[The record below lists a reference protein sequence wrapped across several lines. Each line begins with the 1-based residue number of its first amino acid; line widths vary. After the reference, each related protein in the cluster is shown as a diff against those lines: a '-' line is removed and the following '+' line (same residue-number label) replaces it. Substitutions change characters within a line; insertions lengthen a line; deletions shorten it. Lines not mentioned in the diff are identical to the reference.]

1 MWYQPQS
8 SSMKIARLFCLLALC
23 QVVFGASRPNIILIE
38 TDDQRADSIAAL
50 GDKTIYTPN
59 LDRLVKEGVAFT
71 NARNQ
76 GSYTGAVCIAS
87 RSMCMGGQS
96 MWHYDNNL
104 NGRVTLGELLGK
116 SGYETY
122 GTGKWHNGREALKRS
137 FENADNIT
145 PGFLPTGHNSAFRV
159 QLIRD
164 GIITDGKNVPPRYST
179 SLIGQTAVD
188 FLQKNEGKKPFFLY
202 VGFNAPHDPHTRLPE
217 QEKRY
222 RDAQGKS
229 TVPNYPNFMPEPPVD
244 PGVMEIRD
252 EVLLKQPRNPE
263 EVANQNA
270 IYFAMITDIDA
281 WVGKILDALQAKGLE
296 KDTIVVFTSD
306 HGLARGSHGLLG
318 KQNLYEHTLR
328 VPMILRGPGIVP
340 DKREPSPVYLFEVY
354 RTLADLAGVKAPSKQ
369 GEGVSWRPLLE
380 GKMPAEPRVFYHGYI
395 SLMRAVTDGHW
406 KLIEYHVKGTR
417 KTQLFDLENDP
428 MEMKDL
434 SKEVGQ
440 EKRIESLR
448 EKMLQQRK
456 AFDDNDANFWRNIGF
471 GPELKGLEVP
481 KSPESTGH

>member
-1 MWYQPQS
+1 
-8 SSMKIARLFCLLALC
+8 MKIARLLYLLMFC
-23 QVVFGASRPNIILIE
+23 QMVFGASRPNIILIE

-59 LDRLVKEGVAFT
+59 LDRLVKEGFSFT

-87 RSMCMGGQS
+87 RSMCMSGQS
-96 MWHYDNNL
+96 LWRYDDHL
-104 NGRVTLGELLGK
+104 KGRVTLGELLGN

-122 GTGKWHNGREALKRS
+122 GTGKWHNGPEAMKRS
-137 FENADNIT
+137 FGRADNLT
-145 PGFLPTGHNSAFRV
+145 PGFLPQGHDSAFLV
-159 QLIRD
+159 QSIRD
-164 GIITDGKNVPPRYST
+164 GKIINGKNVPPRYST

-188 FLQKNEGKKPFFLY
+188 FLQSNEGKKPFFLY
-202 VGFNAPHDPHTRLPE
+202 VGFNAPHDPYTRLPE

-229 TVPNYPNFMPEPPVD
+229 TVPNYSNFMPTPPVD
-244 PGVMEIRD
+244 PGVMKIRD
-252 EVLLKQPRNPE
+252 EVLLKQPRNPD

-281 WVGKILDALQAKGLE
+281 WVGKILDALKAKGLE

-328 VPMILRGPGIVP
+328 VPMILRGPGIVS
-340 DKREPSPVYLFEVY
+340 DKRDASPVYLFEVY
-354 RTLADLAGVKAPSKQ
+354 RTLTDLAGVKTPPKQ
-369 GEGVSWRPLLE
+369 GEGISWRSLLE
-380 GKMPAEPRVFYHGYI
+380 GKTPAGPRVFYHGYI
-395 SLMRAVTDGHW
+395 SQMRAVTDERW
-406 KLIEYHVKGTR
+406 KLIEYRVKGVR
-417 KTQLFDLENDP
+417 STQLFDLKNDP
-428 MEMKDL
+428 NEMKDL
-434 SKEVGQ
+434 SKEAGQ

-448 EKMLQQRK
+448 EQMLRQRE
-456 AFDDNDANFWRNIGF
+456 AFGDNDANFWTKIGF
-471 GPELKGLEVP
+471 GPDLKGLEKP
-481 KSPESTGH
+481 KSPESVEH